1 MKYELKVYSIWEFG
15 QRKDAEGNPHQEDS
29 IYPAFGKEQSS
40 DRTFILCDGMGG
52 HDAGEVASA
61 TVCEAMAQSIRNDG
75 HDAEGVFTDDDFQR
89 ALSAAFDALDRKD
102 SGTSEKKMGTTMTF
116 LKLHQQGAT
125 IAHMGDSRVYHF
137 RPGKTEEETLILHQT
152 EDHSLVNDLI
162 KVGELTKEEARH
174 SKQKNVITRAMQPHL
189 AYRPKADL
197 YHTSDIQAGDYFYL
211 CSDGML
217 EQDEM
222 EDGTV
227 LKRIFSGQ
235 VDSDEQRICILRG
248 ATDHNKDNHSAL
260 VIHVLKVMEV
270 DTVTPESKAE
280 AVSTELPKHMAV
292 VEDDA
297 EENAHFP
304 WLRYL
309 LIFLLLLIILGA
321 LQWWKVYRK
330 EHVVTPTKVEQ
341 RNSVHRKHRAP
352 SAVKRVAP
360 ARSTSD
366 EAVVN
371 SDHEATQ
378 PVMPEEKESE

>member
-75 HDAEGVFTDDDFQR
+75 HDAEGVFTDDDFYR

-137 RPGKTEEETLILHQT
+137 RPGKTEETLILHQT
-152 EDHSLVNDLI
+152 EDHSLVNDLM

-174 SKQKNVITRAMQPHL
+174 SKQKNVITRAMQPHM

-248 ATDHNKDNHSAL
+248 ATDHNKDNHTAL
-260 VIHVLKVMEV
+260 VIHVLKVMEA
-270 DTVTPESKAE
+270 DTVTPESKAKT
-280 AVSTELPKHMAV
+280 VSAELPKHMAV
-292 VEDDA
+292 VEEDA

-321 LQWWKVYRK
+321 LQWWKAYRR
-330 EHVVTPTKVEQ
+330 ENVVTPTKVEQ
-341 RNSVHRKHRAP
+341 RHSVPRKHRAP
-352 SAVKRVAP
+352 SVVKRVAP
-360 ARSTSD
+360 TKSTSD

-371 SDHEATQ
+371 SDHEAAQ
-378 PVMPEEKESE
+378 QVMPEEKESE